1 MGLEAPRDIM
11 KGVTEIIEAATE
23 CVESCDKFLG
33 KVQELGKTTVVIVE
47 QALAVLEANYRKEIK
62 LKNQVKT
69 ALHNLII
76 LTDREVP
83 VLLDNVA
90 DILWYAG
97 KSDAMAAARD
107 GVHATPPNLGPLRG
121 LMGQLERSLKQAK
134 KSYSTFE
141 IACKSTIRSLTE
153 EAETCAVQERQCRD
167 KKMTTKVAGGTTS
180 GVFIG
185 AGVVAGGVA
194 GTIATVGTAA
204 SIVAGIPTL
213 GIGAVV
219 GFIATAAGT
228 AAFGAVAATAGV
240 VGGVAT
246 HFIAKDFEN
255 TESSLR
261 KIQEHY
267 NLLLSCAYSVH
278 EEVAKTET
286 NVKKV
291 SMQVDHISHCIDD
304 DQCTDLLKD
313 ALSRLQK
320 VCSNSHD
327 PASEVTVQ
335 VKDKLKVMKVKLHES
350 VG

>member
-1 MGLEAPRDIM
+1 M
-11 KGVTEIIEAATE
+11 
-23 CVESCDKFLG
+23 
-33 KVQELGKTTVVIVE
+33 QELGKNTVVIVE

-62 LKNQVKT
+62 LKYQMKT
-69 ALHNLII
+69 ALHNLILI
-76 LTDREVP
+76 IDREVP
-83 VLLDNVA
+83 VLLDN
-90 DILWYAG
+90 
-97 KSDAMAAARD
+97 
-107 GVHATPPNLGPLRG
+107 LGLLRG
-121 LMGQLERSLKQAK
+121 LMGELERSLKQAK

-267 NLLLSCAYSVH
+267 NLLLSCAY
-278 EEVAKTET
+278 TF
-286 NVKKV
+286 
-291 SMQVDHISHCIDD
+291 M
-304 DQCTDLLKD
+304 D
-313 ALSRLQK
+313 AQGY
-320 VCSNSHD
+320 VVVEGTAEGD
-327 PASEVTVQ
+327 
-335 VKDKLKVMKVKLHES
+335 
-350 VG
+350 